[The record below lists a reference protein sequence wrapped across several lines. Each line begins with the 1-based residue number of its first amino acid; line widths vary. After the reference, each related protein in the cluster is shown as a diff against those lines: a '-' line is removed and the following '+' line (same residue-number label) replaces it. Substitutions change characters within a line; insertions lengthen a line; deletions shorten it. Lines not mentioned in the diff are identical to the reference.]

1 MAAYD
6 SMLKNITVDSEQVSL
21 ESYEDGYTI
30 CGSFPSDKIIYIA
43 IPYSDGWTAKLDG
56 ADILCMPANNFGMA
70 FYVPAGGHTIKLE
83 YHTPYF
89 K

>member
-1 MAAYD
+1 
-6 SMLKNITVDSEQVSL
+6 MLKKIAVDSDQVSL

-30 CGSFPSDKIIYIA
+30 FSSFPSDKIIYAA
-43 IPYSDGWTAKLDG
+43 ILYSEGWVAKLDG
-56 ADILCMPANNFGMA
+56 ADTLYMLANNFGMV

-83 YHTPYF
+83 YHTSYL